1 MGELSASTIPNYP
14 HRFPVRVYYED
25 TDAAGMVYY
34 ANYLRFAER
43 ARTEMTRMLG
53 VRHAELLHKEG
64 VFFAVRH
71 CAADYIAP
79 ARLDDHL
86 EVVSHFVNL
95 GGASLTLK
103 QIIQRDDTALVT
115 LDVRLACMTL
125 AGKPSRIPS
134 GLYEMFSQVIN
145 SEG

>member
-1 MGELSASTIPNYP
+1 MSDSVFASYA

-53 VRHAELLHKEG
+53 VRHAQLLEENG
-64 VFFAVRH
+64 VFFAVRR
-71 CAADYIAP
+71 CEADFVAP

-86 EVVSHFVNL
+86 EVVSQLLSV
-95 GGASLTLK
+95 GGASLNMK
-103 QIIQRDDTALVT
+103 QTIHRDDMELVK
-115 LDVRLACMTL
+115 LDVRLACMTM

-134 GLYEMFSQVIN
+134 RLREMFSQVIN